1 MESVANITRV
11 RVALLGVPTD
21 LNSSFRRGPAGAP
34 ARIREILRSD
44 VGNSA
49 TESGAELGLEI
60 EFTDTG
66 DVEIRE
72 DATDAERIT
81 ARVSALL
88 SPLSSATASPPA
100 PRDGVA
106 IVPLI
111 LGGDH
116 SITYPVVRAL
126 AALHGPLQILHID
139 AHADL
144 YDDFEGNPHSHASP
158 FARIMEQ
165 GLASRLVQVGIRT
178 LNRHQRDQAQRFG
191 VEIVPMREFATH
203 LVPVLSGPLYVSVDL
218 DGLDPAF
225 APGVSHQEPGGLTTR
240 QLLDVL
246 QAQRGP
252 LVGADVVELNPAL
265 DPQGIT
271 AALAAKMVKELASL
285 AARRSL

>member
-1 MESVANITRV
+1 MGSVVGSTRV
-11 RVALLGVPTD
+11 RVVLLGVPTD
-21 LNSSFRRGPAGAP
+21 VNSSFRRGAAGAP

-44 VGNSA
+44 AGNSA
-49 TESGAELGLEI
+49 TESGAELGREI
-60 EFTDTG
+60 ELTDAG

-72 DATDAERIT
+72 DASDAERIT
-81 ARVSALL
+81 ARVSTLAAPAHAGTPRE
-88 SPLSSATASPPA
+88 SETRGGIPL
-100 PRDGVA
+100 
-106 IVPLI
+106 VPLI

-126 AALHGPLQILHID
+126 AALHGPLQILHFD
-139 AHADL
+139 AHSDL
-144 YDDFEGNPHSHASP
+144 YDDFEGNPRSHASP

-178 LNRHQRDQAQRFG
+178 LNHHQREQAQRFG
-191 VEIVPMREFATH
+191 VEIVPMRDFAPG

-240 QLLDVL
+240 QVLDVL

-265 DPQGIT
+265 DLQGIT

-285 AARRSL
+285 AARPV

>member
-1 MESVANITRV
+1 MGSVAGSTRV

-21 LNSSFRRGPAGAP
+21 VNSSFRRGPAAAP

-49 TESGAELGLEI
+49 TESGAELGAEI
-60 EFTDTG
+60 ELIDAG

-81 ARVSALL
+81 ARVSALG
-88 SPLSSATASPPA
+88 SATDPVTASA
-100 PRDGVA
+100 AAERDR
-106 IVPLI
+106 IPLVPLV

-116 SITYPVVRAL
+116 SITFPVVRAL
-126 AALHGPLQILHID
+126 AALHGPLQILHVD
-139 AHADL
+139 AHSDL

-178 LNRHQRDQAQRFG
+178 LNRHQREQAERFG
-191 VEIVPMREFATH
+191 VEIITMREFVSSM
-203 LVPVLSGPLYVSVDL
+203 VPVLTGPLYVSVDL

-246 QAQRGP
+246 QAQQGP
-252 LVGADVVELNPAL
+252 LVGADLVELNPAL
-265 DPQGIT
+265 DLQGIT
-271 AALAAKMVKELASL
+271 AALAAKLVKELASL
-285 AARRSL
+285 AARRL

>member
-1 MESVANITRV
+1 MGSVASSTRV

-21 LNSSFRRGPAGAP
+21 VNSSFRRGPAGAP
-34 ARIREILRSD
+34 SRIREVLRSD
-44 VGNSA
+44 VGNTA
-49 TESGAELGLEI
+49 TESGAELGAEI
-60 EFTDTG
+60 ELVDEG

-72 DATDAERIT
+72 DATDGERISG
-81 ARVSALL
+81 RVAALL
-88 SPLSSATASPPA
+88 SASET
-100 PRDGVA
+100 PRHGA
-106 IVPLI
+106 IPTVPLV

-139 AHADL
+139 AHSDL

-178 LNRHQRDQAQRFG
+178 LNRHQREQAQRFG
-191 VEIVPMREFATH
+191 VEIIPMREFATH

-246 QAQRGP
+246 QTQRGP
-252 LVGADVVELNPAL
+252 MVGADIVELNPAL
-265 DPQGIT
+265 DLQGIT
-271 AALAAKMVKELASL
+271 AALAAKLVKELASL
-285 AARRSL
+285 AARGA